1 MHLVI
6 LSTPRAGAHMLRSML
21 VDPLF
26 DDIGAFLSVGEDQ
39 VIPIPEAADRLTVKR
54 TYKREIAARPG
65 RLVVSHLKLGLDG
78 EAIRAAAETGGR
90 FLLLTRRDR
99 LAQACS
105 LLFGLQ
111 HNALRKAGP
120 KGATI
125 SPEPQRVRDLIA
137 HFEKLERLAG
147 YHLAGLPFATLAYE
161 DVTVDAVSAAVS
173 DLTGMKLKISKPTTR
188 KSAPRLA
195 DFVTNLSELI

>member
-6 LSTPRAGAHMLRSML
+6 LSSPRAGAHMLRSML

-26 DDIGAFLSVGEDQ
+26 DDLGAFLSVSEDR
-39 VIPIPEAADRLTVKR
+39 VIPIPAAADHPTVKLVYE
-54 TYKREIAARPG
+54 TELAARPG
-65 RLVVSHLKLGLDG
+65 RLLVSHLKLGLDG
-78 EAIRAAAETGGR
+78 EAIQAAADTGGC
-90 FLLLTRRDR
+90 FLMLTRRDR

-105 LLFGLQ
+105 LLYGLQ
-111 HNALRKAGP
+111 HNALRRAGP

-125 SPEPQRVRDLIA
+125 SPEPQRVRGLIA
-137 HFEKLERLAG
+137 HFERLEKLAG
-147 YHLAGLPFATLAYE
+147 YHLEGQPFVGLAYE
-161 DVTVDAVSAAVS
+161 DIAVETVSAAVS
-173 DLTGMKLKISKPTTR
+173 ELTGRKLTIGEPTTQ